1 MEKPSPPQRVC
12 MLVWNEFLH
21 DARVTKEAETL
32 VKAGYQV
39 TVLAL
44 HVPEKTLVTE
54 THPSGFR
61 VIRVSRPVLFFLRR
75 LKGTWQKK
83 TTSSTTS
90 ESQGTPV
97 DKPTFSGQI
106 RPLIEPMMRF
116 LTHLRLIKTAVD
128 LKAHIYHAHDFNV
141 LLTTWIAAKIR
152 RSPLVYDAHEI
163 SSDREGY
170 QSTRW
175 LIHHLENW
183 LVQQVTVMLTTT
195 NARAEFFQKTYQI
208 PKPLVLQNRPRLQ
221 IVEPN
226 HTLRQNLALEQPWPI
241 VLYQGGIQPG
251 RGLRNLI
258 AVATQVENAYFVLMG
273 WGRQEAAIRQLI
285 AEKQLVDRA
294 FIHPAV
300 PLDQLLTYTASANI
314 GIQILRNTCLNHYT
328 TDSNKLF
335 EYLMAG
341 LPVVASHFPEIKK
354 IVESYQVGFCVDPEN
369 VNEIA
374 RKINDLI
381 QQKELYQTLQQNA
394 YQAAK
399 ILNWEA
405 QETELI
411 NVYRALSSDN
421 QNH

>member
-44 HVPEKTLVTE
+44 HVPEKTLATE
-54 THPSGFR
+54 THPSGFT
-61 VIRVSRPVLFFLRR
+61 VIRVSRPVLFFLRQ
-75 LKGTWQKK
+75 LKATWQKK
-83 TTSSTTS
+83 TTPSKTS
-90 ESQGTPV
+90 ESQGTTV
-97 DKPTFSGQI
+97 NKPTFSEQI
-106 RPLIEPMMRF
+106 RPFIEPMMRF

-128 LKAHIYHAHDFNV
+128 LKAHIYHPHDFNV

-183 LVQQVTVMLTTT
+183 LVQQVTIMLTTT
-195 NARAEFFQKTYQI
+195 NARAEFFQKTYHI
-208 PKPLVLQNRPRLQ
+208 PKPLVLQNRPRFQ

-258 AVATQVENAYFVLMG
+258 TVATQVENAYFVLMG
-273 WGRQEAAIRQLI
+273 WGRQEAEIRQLI
-285 AEKQLVDRA
+285 AEKQLLDRA

-300 PLDQLLTYTASANI
+300 PLDQLLIYTASANI

-341 LPVVASHFPEIKK
+341 LPVVASDFPEIKK

-411 NVYRALSSDN
+411 NAYRALSSDN